1 VEPDIVYLKLASLVE
16 GARIAS
22 ERLWS
27 TRSPPLRGAG
37 KVARNVTGSLGS

>member
-1 VEPDIVYLKLASLVE
+1 VYLKLRSMAE

-27 TRSPPLRGAG
+27 KGWHSPLQ
-37 KVARNVTGSLGS
+37 